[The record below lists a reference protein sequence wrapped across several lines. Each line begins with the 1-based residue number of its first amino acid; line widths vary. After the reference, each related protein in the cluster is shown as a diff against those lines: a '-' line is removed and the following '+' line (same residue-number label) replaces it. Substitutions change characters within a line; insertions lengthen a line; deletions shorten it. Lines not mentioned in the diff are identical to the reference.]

1 MPLVLLVALPF
12 IASVLAALLPADARN
27 RESTLAGLVAL
38 GCAVQVAWLF
48 PQLADGN
55 VLREEFSWLPTLG
68 LNLVFRLDGFAWMF
82 CMLVLGIGALVV
94 LYARY
99 YMSASDPV
107 PRFFAFFLA
116 FMGSMMGVVLSGNTI
131 QMVFFWELTSL
142 FSFLLIGY
150 WHHRRDARRGARM
163 ALTVTGAGG
172 LCLLAGVLVL
182 GRIVGSYD
190 LDVVLAS
197 GAAIRSHALYTPML
211 VLVLLGAFTKSAQ
224 FPFHF
229 WLPRAMAAPTPVS
242 AYLHS
247 ATMVKLGVFL
257 MARFWPVLS
266 GTQGWFWLVGGA
278 GAITFLLG
286 GFCAMFQRDLKALL
300 AYSTISHLGLI
311 TLLLGLNSPLAAVA
325 AVFHVMNHATF
336 KASLFMAAGII
347 DHESGT
353 RDIRKLSGLMRLM
366 PVTGTLAIIASA
378 SMAGV
383 PLLNGFLSKEM
394 FFAETVFI
402 QATPWIDFSLPIIA
416 TIGGIFSV
424 AYSARF
430 VFDVFFGP
438 PCRVAAPTLG
448 SDVSSLPPKGAAT
461 ALGRPG
467 GSGGVPKKPHEPP
480 HWMRVPAELLV
491 LICLVVGVVPAWSV
505 GPMLAAAAAP
515 VVGGELPAYSL
526 AVWHGFNLPLVMS
539 MVALAGG
546 AALYML
552 QRRSRAQG
560 RLAQTPLLHRLDGQR
575 MFENF
580 LARLSDLGRRS
591 RHLLATRRMQTQ
603 LLLLMLITLAGAGA
617 AVWFTPVERGR
628 RELLAFSPMFA
639 MTWLIGAACAIA
651 GAWLAKFH
659 RLASLMLCAG
669 AGLVCCITFIWFSA
683 PDLALTQ
690 LVVEVVATVLLLLG
704 LRWLPM
710 RQITVQPVETRL
722 RLRSRRG
729 RDLLVAVLAGC
740 GMAGLAWSVMTR
752 PFPQSISPF
761 FMDRALTE
769 GGGTNVVNV
778 MLVDFRA
785 LDTLGELTVLGIVG
799 LTVYALLRRF
809 RPAPESLPLP
819 LQQRAQSDDG
829 SSDLINPRLAV
840 DTAVG
845 YLMVPAVLVRL
856 LLPVSVLVAVY
867 FFMRGHNAP
876 GGGFVAGLV
885 MSVALLLQYIV
896 SGTEWVEEH
905 LRIYPRRWIAIGL
918 LLALATGGG
927 SIVLG
932 YPFMT
937 THTAHLSLP
946 VLGDLHIPSALLFD
960 TGVFAVVLGS
970 TMLILTAL
978 SHQSVRSHRWAEEN
992 KPPPAADSLR
1002 VAASPLQGAT
1012 PADRQSRIRAV
1023 TGEDSRLITGE
1034 G

>member
-1 MPLVLLVALPF
+1 MPLFLLVLLPF
-12 IASVLAALLPADARN
+12 IASVVAALLPSDARN

-48 PQLADGN
+48 PQVASGG
-55 VLREEFSWLPTLG
+55 VLREEITWLPALG
-68 LNLVFRLDGFAWMF
+68 LNLVFRLDGFAWLF
-82 CMLVLGIGALVV
+82 CMLVLGIGSLVV

-116 FMGSMMGVVLSGNTI
+116 FMGAMVGVVLSGNLV
-131 QMVFFWELTSL
+131 QMVLFWELTSL
-142 FSFLLIGY
+142 YSFLLIGY

-172 LCLLAGVLVL
+172 LCLLAGVLLL
-182 GRIVGSYD
+182 GRIAGSYD
-190 LDVVLAS
+190 LDVVLAA
-197 GAAIRSHALYTPML
+197 GDKVRAHAWYPAVL

-257 MARFWPVLS
+257 MARLWPVLS
-266 GTQGWFWLVGGA
+266 GTEEWFWLVGGA
-278 GAITFLLG
+278 GAITLLLG
-286 GFCAMFQRDLKALL
+286 GFIAMFQRDLKGLL

-311 TLLLGLNSPLAAVA
+311 TLLLGMNSPLAAVA

-347 DHESGT
+347 DHETGT
-353 RDIRKLSGLMRLM
+353 RDIQRLSGLMRSM
-366 PVTGTLAIIASA
+366 PITGALAIIASA

-402 QATPWIDFSLPIIA
+402 QSVPWVDRGLPVLATLA
-416 TIGGIFSV
+416 GIFSV

-438 PCRVAAPTLG
+438 RCDA
-448 SDVSSLPPKGAAT
+448 DVP
-461 ALGRPG
+461 RP
-467 GSGGVPKKPHEPP
+467 PHEPP
-480 HWMRVPAELLV
+480 HWMRVPVELLV
-491 LICLVVGVVPAWSV
+491 LLCLVVGMAPAWSV
-505 GPMLAAAAAP
+505 GPLLAAAATP
-515 VVGGELPAYSL
+515 VVGGVLPAYSL

-539 MVALAGG
+539 FVALFGG
-546 AALYML
+546 AGLYLL
-552 QRRSRAQG
+552 QRRGRAAG
-560 RLAQTPLLHRLDGQR
+560 RLTHTPLLHHLDGQR
-575 MFENF
+575 MFEHW
-580 LARLSDLGRRS
+580 LAQLSEMGR
-591 RHLLATRRMQTQ
+591 
-603 LLLLMLITLAGAGA
+603 
-617 AVWFTPVERGR
+617 RGR
-628 RELLAFSPMFA
+628 RVLGTQRLQGQLMLLVLVALGGASAAVFFSPLLRGERAPLPFSPMFA
-639 MTWLIGAACAIA
+639 MIWLIGGVCAVAA
-651 GAWLAKFH
+651 AWQAKFH
-659 RLASLMLCAG
+659 RLASLMLAAG
-669 AGLVCCITFIWFSA
+669 SGMICSLTYIWFSA

-690 LVVEVVATVLLLLG
+690 LVVEAVTTVLVLLG

-710 RQITVQPVETRL
+710 RSREALQSARERIVPWG
-722 RLRSRRG
+722 RRG
-729 RDLLVAVLAGC
+729 RDLAIAAAAGL
-740 GMAGLAWSVMTR
+740 GMAALAWAMMTR
-752 PFPQSISPF
+752 EFPQSISPF
-761 FMDRALTE
+761 FLERALTE

-778 MLVDFRA
+778 MLVDFRGF
-785 LDTLGELTVLGIVG
+785 DTFGEITVLGVVA

-809 RPAPESLPLP
+809 RPAPESMALPA
-819 LQQRAQSDDG
+819 QQRAQADDG
-829 SSDLINPRLAV
+829 SSDLLNPRLAK

-856 LLPVSVLVAVY
+856 LLPLSVLVSVY
-867 FFMRGHNAP
+867 FFMRGHNSP

-885 MSVALLLQYIV
+885 MSVALLLQYLV

-927 SIVLG
+927 AVVLG

-937 THTAHLSLP
+937 THTAHLDLP
-946 VLGDLHIPSALLFD
+946 VLGEIHVPSALFFD
-960 TGVFAVVLGS
+960 TGVFVLVLGA

-978 SHQSVRSHRWAEEN
+978 AHQSVRSHRWAEEQAERD
-992 KPPPAADSLR
+992 AA
-1002 VAASPLQGAT
+1002 AAAAAAAMPQPEGA
-1012 PADRQSRIRAV
+1012 R
-1023 TGEDSRLITGE
+1023 
-1034 G
+1034 

>member
-1 MPLVLLVALPF
+1 MSLVFLVALPF
-12 IASVLAALLPADARN
+12 IASVLAALLPSNARN

-38 GCAVQVAWLF
+38 GCAIQAAWLF
-48 PQLADGN
+48 PQVADGG
-55 VLREEFSWLPTLG
+55 VLRHEIEWLPSLG
-68 LNLVFRLDGFAWMF
+68 LNLVFRMDGFAWLF

-116 FMGSMMGVVLSGNTI
+116 FMGAMMGVVLSGNLV
-131 QMVFFWELTSL
+131 QMVLFWELTSL

-172 LCLLAGVLVL
+172 LCLLGGVLML
-182 GRIVGSYD
+182 GRITGSYE

-197 GAAIRSHALYTPML
+197 GDLIRAHALYPAAL

-257 MARFWPVLS
+257 MARLWPALS
-266 GTQGWFWLVGGA
+266 GTEEWFWLVGGA
-278 GAITFLLG
+278 GAITLLLG
-286 GFCAMFQRDLKALL
+286 GFAAMFQRDLKALL

-311 TLLLGLNSPLAAVA
+311 TLLLGLNSPLATVA
-325 AVFHVMNHATF
+325 AVFHIMNHATF

-347 DHESGT
+347 DHETGT

-366 PVTGTLAIIASA
+366 PITGTLAIIASA

-402 QATPWIDFSLPIIA
+402 QSTPWVDLSLPIIA
-416 TIGGIFSV
+416 TIAGIFSV

-430 VFDVFFGP
+430 VFDVFFGA
-438 PCRVAAPTLG
+438 PCGP
-448 SDVSSLPPKGAAT
+448 D
-461 ALGRPG
+461 
-467 GSGGVPKKPHEPP
+467 VPKQPHEPP
-480 HWMRVPAELLV
+480 HWMRVPVELLV
-491 LICLVVGVVPAWSV
+491 LICLVVGVMPAWSV
-505 GPMLAAAAAP
+505 GAFLAAAAAP
-515 VVGGELPAYSL
+515 VVGGTLPVYSL
-526 AVWHGFNLPLVMS
+526 AVWHGFNMPLVMS
-539 MVALAGG
+539 FVALLGG
-546 AALYML
+546 AALYL
-552 QRRSRAQG
+552 VQRRQRAG
-560 RLAQTPLLHRLDGQR
+560 GGLEATPLLHHFDGQR
-575 MFENF
+575 IFENL
-580 LARLSDLGRRS
+580 LARLSELGRRS
-591 RHLLATRRMQTQ
+591 RRTLGTRRMQSQ
-603 LLLLMLITLAGAGA
+603 LLLLFVVAIAGGGA
-617 AVWFTPVERGR
+617 ALWQTPAAPGDRP
-628 RELLAFSPMFA
+628 LLPFSPMLA
-639 MTWLIGAACAIA
+639 MTWLIGCVCALAA
-651 GAWLAKFH
+651 AWQAKFH
-659 RLASLMLCAG
+659 RLAAVMLASG
-669 AGLVCCITFIWFSA
+669 AGLVSCITYIWFSA

-690 LVVEVVATVLLLLG
+690 LVVEAVTTVLILLG

-710 RQITVQPVETRL
+710 RKAQPEPMRARL
-722 RLRSRRG
+722 RPWGRRG
-729 RDLLVAVLAGC
+729 RDLVIAAAAGV
-740 GMAGLAWSVMTR
+740 GMTSLSWAIMTR
-752 PFPQSISPF
+752 SFPQSMSPF
-761 FMDRALTE
+761 FLERALPQ

-778 MLVDFRA
+778 MLVDFRGF
-785 LDTLGELTVLGIVG
+785 DTFGEIVVLGIVA

-809 RPAPESLPLP
+809 RPAIESMALPA
-819 LQQRAQSDDG
+819 QQRAQVDDG
-829 SSDLINPRLAV
+829 SSDLLNPRRAK

-856 LLPVSVLVAVY
+856 LLPLAVLVSVY
-867 FFMRGHNAP
+867 FFMRGHNQP

-885 MSVALLLQYIV
+885 MSVALLLQFIV

-905 LRIYPRRWIAIGL
+905 LRIYPRRWIAVGM

-927 SIVLG
+927 SVLLG

-937 THTAHLSLP
+937 THTAHFDLP
-946 VLGDLHIPSALLFD
+946 LLGTIHVPSALFFD
-960 TGVFAVVLGS
+960 LGVFALVLGS
-970 TMLILTAL
+970 TMLILTGLA
-978 SHQSVRSHRWAEEN
+978 HQSVRSHRWADEQAEREAVRL
-992 KPPPAADSLR
+992 AAEAEG
-1002 VAASPLQGAT
+1002 AA
-1012 PADRQSRIRAV
+1012 
-1023 TGEDSRLITGE
+1023 
-1034 G
+1034 

>member
-12 IASVLAALLPADARN
+12 LASVLAALMPSDARN

-38 GCAVQVAWLF
+38 GCAVQAAWLF

-55 VLREEFSWLPTLG
+55 VLREEFTWLPALG
-68 LNLVFRLDGFAWMF
+68 LNLVFRLDGFAWLF

-116 FMGSMMGVVLSGNTI
+116 FMGAMMGVVLSGNLV
-131 QMVFFWELTSL
+131 QMVLFWELTSL

-172 LCLLAGVLVL
+172 LCLLAGVLLL
-182 GRIVGSYD
+182 GRIVGSYE
-190 LDVVLAS
+190 LDAVLAA
-197 GAAIRSHALYTPML
+197 GPAIKAHALYPVVL

-257 MARFWPVLS
+257 MARLWPALS
-266 GTQGWFWLVGGA
+266 GTELWFWLVGGA
-278 GAITFLLG
+278 GAVTLLLG
-286 GFCAMFQRDLKALL
+286 GFIAMFQRDLKALL

-325 AVFHVMNHATF
+325 AVFHIMNHATF

-353 RDIRKLSGLMRLM
+353 RDIRKLSGLWKLM
-366 PVTGTLAIIASA
+366 PITGTLAIIASA

-402 QATPWIDFSLPIIA
+402 NATPWVERSLPVLA
-416 TIGGIFSV
+416 TIAGIFSV

-438 PCRVAAPTLG
+438 PPGA
-448 SDVSSLPPKGAAT
+448 DVP
-461 ALGRPG
+461 R
-467 GSGGVPKKPHEPP
+467 KPHEPP
-480 HWMRVPAELLV
+480 HWMRVPVELLV
-491 LICLVVGVVPAWSV
+491 LVCLVVGVAPHWSV
-505 GPMLAAAAAP
+505 GPLLARAAAP
-515 VVGGELPAYSL
+515 VVGGTLPAYSL

-539 MVALAGG
+539 FVALAGG
-546 AALYML
+546 TALYL
-552 QRRSRAQG
+552 VQRRSRASGHLG
-560 RLAQTPLLHRLDGQR
+560 RTPVLHHLDGQR
-575 MFENF
+575 IFENL
-580 LARLSDLGRRS
+580 LARLSEAGRRS
-591 RHLLATRRMQTQ
+591 RRLLGTRRMQTQ
-603 LLLLMLITLAGAGA
+603 LLLLVGVAMAGA
-617 AVWFTPVERGR
+617 AAAWWFTPMP
-628 RELLAFSPMFA
+628 LALRVTAALDGSRPQLPFSPMFA
-639 MTWLIGAACAIA
+639 MTWGIGAVCALA
-651 GAWLAKFH
+651 AAWQAKFH
-659 RLASLMLCAG
+659 RLASLMLAS
-669 AGLVCCITFIWFSA
+669 ASGLVCCVTYIWFSA

-690 LVVEVVATVLLLLG
+690 LVVEAVTTVLILLG

-710 RQITVQPVETRL
+710 RNKAAVQPARARL
-722 RLRSRRG
+722 RPWGRRG
-729 RDLLVAVLAGC
+729 RDLLVAACAGC
-740 GMAGLAWSVMTR
+740 GMALMTWAMMTR

-761 FMDRALTE
+761 FLDRALTE

-778 MLVDFRA
+778 MLVDFRGF
-785 LDTLGELTVLGIVG
+785 DTFGEITVLGVVA

-809 RPAPESLPLP
+809 RPAIESMALPS
-819 LQQRAQSDDG
+819 QQRAQVDDG
-829 SSDLINPRLAV
+829 SSDLLNPRMAK
-840 DTAVG
+840 DTAIG

-856 LLPVSVLVAVY
+856 LLPLAVLVSVY

-885 MSVALLLQYIV
+885 MSVALVLQFIV

-905 LRIYPRRWIAIGL
+905 LRIFPRRWIAIGL
-918 LLALATGGG
+918 LLALATGSGA
-927 SIVLG
+927 VVMG
-932 YPFMT
+932 YPFLT
-937 THTAHLSLP
+937 THTAHLHLP
-946 VLGDLHIPSALLFD
+946 LLGELHVPSALFFD
-960 TGVFAVVLGS
+960 TGVFTLVLGA
-970 TMLILTAL
+970 TMLILTGLA
-978 SHQSVRSHRWAEEN
+978 HQSVRSHRWASEQDEKAAQRIAEEE
-992 KPPPAADSLR
+992 A
-1002 VAASPLQGAT
+1002 AASAGSPQARPAVPATGA
-1012 PADRQSRIRAV
+1012 R
-1023 TGEDSRLITGE
+1023 
-1034 G
+1034 

>member
-12 IASVLAALLPADARN
+12 IASVLAALLPSDARN

-38 GCAVQVAWLF
+38 GCAVQAAWFF
-48 PQLADGN
+48 PQLANGN
-55 VLREEFSWLPTLG
+55 VIREEIEWLPALG
-68 LNLVFRLDGFAWMF
+68 LNLVFRMDGFAWLF
-82 CMLVLGIGALVV
+82 CMLVLGIGSLVV

-107 PRFFAFFLA
+107 PRFFSFFLA
-116 FMGSMMGVVLSGNTI
+116 FMGAMVGVVLSGNLV
-131 QMVFFWELTSL
+131 QMVLFWELTSL

-182 GRIVGSYD
+182 GRIVGSYE

-197 GAAIRSHALYTPML
+197 GDAIRAHRLYPLVL

-257 MARFWPVLS
+257 MARLWPVLS
-266 GTQGWFWLVGGA
+266 GTEPWFWIVGGA
-278 GAITFLLG
+278 GAATLLLG
-286 GFCAMFQRDLKALL
+286 GYVAMFQRDLKALL

-353 RDIRKLSGLMRLM
+353 RDIRKLSGLLRLM
-366 PVTGTLAIIASA
+366 PITGTLAIIASA

-402 QATPWIDFSLPIIA
+402 QATPWVNWSLPVIA
-416 TIGGIFSV
+416 TLAGIFSV

-438 PCRVAAPTLG
+438 PCGP
-448 SDVSSLPPKGAAT
+448 D
-461 ALGRPG
+461 
-467 GSGGVPKKPHEPP
+467 VPKQPHEPP
-480 HWMRVPAELLV
+480 HWMRVPVELLV
-491 LICLVVGVVPAWSV
+491 LICLVVGVAPAWSV
-505 GPMLAAAAAP
+505 GSFLATAATP
-515 VVGGELPAYSL
+515 VVGGVLPEYSL
-526 AVWHGFNLPLVMS
+526 AVWHGFNLPLLMS
-539 MVALAGG
+539 FVALAGG
-546 AALYML
+546 AALYLL
-552 QRRSRAQG
+552 QRRGRARG
-560 RLAQTPLLHRLDGQR
+560 ALEYTPLLHRFDGQR
-575 MFENF
+575 IFEN
-580 LARLSDLGRRS
+580 LMARLSEAGRRS
-591 RHLLATRRMQTQ
+591 RRLFGTRRLQMQ
-603 LLLLMLITLAGAGA
+603 LLLLVVVALAGAA
-617 AVWFTPVERGR
+617 ASLWLAPAERGT
-628 RELLAFSPMFA
+628 RELLPFSSMFA
-639 MTWLIGAACAIA
+639 MTWVIGCVCALAA
-651 GAWLAKFH
+651 AWQAKFH
-659 RLASLMLCAG
+659 RLASLMLASG
-669 AGLVCCITFIWFSA
+669 AGLVCCTTYIWFSA

-690 LVVEVVATVLLLLG
+690 LVVETVTTVLILLG

-710 RQITVQPVETRL
+710 RTAKPQPARMRL
-722 RLRSRRG
+722 RLWGRRG
-729 RDLLVAVLAGC
+729 RDLLIAAAAGC
-740 GMAGLAWSVMTR
+740 GMAALAWTMMTR
-752 PFPQSISPF
+752 SFPQSISPF
-761 FMDRALTE
+761 FLERALSE

-778 MLVDFRA
+778 MLVDFRGF
-785 LDTLGELTVLGIVG
+785 DTFGEITVLGIVA

-809 RPAPESLPLP
+809 RPAPESMALPA
-819 LQQRAQSDDG
+819 QQRAQTDDG
-829 SSDLINPRLAV
+829 SSDLLNPRRAK

-856 LLPVSVLVAVY
+856 LLPLAVLVSIY
-867 FFMRGHNAP
+867 FFMRGHNQP

-885 MSVALLLQYIV
+885 MSVALVLQFIV
-896 SGTEWVEEH
+896 SGAEWVEEH
-905 LRIYPRRWIAIGL
+905 LRIYPRRWIAVGM
-918 LLALATGGG
+918 LLALGTGAG
-927 SIVLG
+927 SVLFG
-932 YPFMT
+932 YPFLT
-937 THTAHLSLP
+937 THTAHLHLP
-946 VLGDLHIPSALLFD
+946 LLGEVHVPSALFFD
-960 TGVFAVVLGS
+960 IGVFALVLGA

-978 SHQSVRSHRWAEEN
+978 AHQSIRSHRWADEQAE
-992 KPPPAADSLR
+992 KEAERAAADAKG
-1002 VAASPLQGAT
+1002 AA
-1012 PADRQSRIRAV
+1012 
-1023 TGEDSRLITGE
+1023 
-1034 G
+1034 

>member
-12 IASVLAALLPADARN
+12 IASVLAALLPANARN

-38 GCAVQVAWLF
+38 GCALQAAWLF
-48 PQLADGN
+48 PQLTGGN
-55 VLREEFSWLPTLG
+55 VIREEIEWVPALG
-68 LNLVFRLDGFAWMF
+68 LNLVLRMDGFAWLF

-107 PRFFAFFLA
+107 PRFFSFFLA
-116 FMGSMMGVVLSGNTI
+116 FMGAMIGVVLSGNLV
-131 QMVFFWELTSL
+131 QMVMFWELTSL

-182 GRIVGSYD
+182 GRITGTYD
-190 LDVVLAS
+190 LDLVLAS
-197 GAAIRSHALYTPML
+197 GDEIRAHPLYTLVL

-257 MARFWPVLS
+257 MARLWPVLS
-266 GTQGWFWLVGGA
+266 GTGEWFWLVGGA
-278 GAITFLLG
+278 GAITLLLG
-286 GFCAMFQRDLKALL
+286 GFIAMFQRDLKSLL

-325 AVFHVMNHATF
+325 AVFHIMNHATF

-347 DHESGT
+347 DHETGT

-366 PVTGTLAIIASA
+366 PITGTLAVIASA

-394 FFAETVFI
+394 FFAETVYI
-402 QATPWIDFSLPIIA
+402 QSTPWIDWGLPIIA
-416 TIGGIFSV
+416 TVAGMFSV

-438 PCRVAAPTLG
+438 PCGPE
-448 SDVSSLPPKGAAT
+448 
-461 ALGRPG
+461 
-467 GSGGVPKKPHEPP
+467 VPRTPHEPP
-480 HWMRVPAELLV
+480 HWMRVPVELLV
-491 LICLVVGVVPAWSV
+491 LVCLVVGVAPHWSV
-505 GPMLAAAAAP
+505 GPLLAEAARP
-515 VVGGELPAYSL
+515 VVGGTLPAYSL
-526 AVWHGFNLPLVMS
+526 AVWHGFNLPLLMS
-539 MVALAGG
+539 FVAMAGG
-546 AALYML
+546 ATLYLL
-552 QRRSRAQG
+552 QRRGRALG
-560 RLAQTPLLHRLDGQR
+560 HLAHTPLLHRFDGQR
-575 MFENF
+575 IFENV
-580 LARLSDLGRRS
+580 LARVSEAGRRS
-591 RHLLATRRMQTQ
+591 RYLLATRRLQAQ
-603 LLLLMLITLAGAGA
+603 LLLLLAIALAGAA
-617 AVWFTPVERGR
+617 AALWLTPAERGR

-639 MTWLIGAACAIA
+639 MTWAIGAACAV
-651 GAWLAKFH
+651 GAAWQAKFH
-659 RLASLMLCAG
+659 RLAALMLASG
-669 AGLVCCITFIWFSA
+669 AGLVCCITYIWFSA

-690 LVVEVVATVLLLLG
+690 LVVEAVTTVLLLLG

-710 RQITVQPVETRL
+710 RKVAIQPTHARL
-722 RLRSRRG
+722 RLWGRRG
-729 RDLLVAVLAGC
+729 RDLTIAVLAGA
-740 GMAGLAWSVMTR
+740 GMAALSWTVMTR
-752 PFPQSISPF
+752 RFPESISPF
-761 FMDRALTE
+761 FLDRALSE

-778 MLVDFRA
+778 MLVDFRGF
-785 LDTLGELTVLGIVG
+785 DTFGEITVLGVVA

-809 RPAPESLPLP
+809 RPAIESMALPA
-819 LQQRAQSDDG
+819 QQRAQVDDG
-829 SSDLINPRLAV
+829 SSDLLNPRRAV

-856 LLPVSVLVAVY
+856 LLPVSVLVSAY
-867 FFMRGHNAP
+867 FFLRGHNAP

-885 MSVALLLQYIV
+885 MSIALLLQFIV

-927 SIVLG
+927 AVVLG

-937 THTAHLSLP
+937 THTAHLDLP
-946 VLGDLHIPSALLFD
+946 LLGSLHIPSALFFD
-960 TGVFAVVLGS
+960 LGVFAIVLGS
-970 TMLILTAL
+970 TMLILTSLA
-978 SHQSVRSHRWAEEN
+978 HQSVRSHRWVEEQEE
-992 KPPPAADSLR
+992 KKLPPVAGSLR
-1002 VAASPLQGAT
+1002 VAASPLEGAT
-1012 PADRQSRIRAV
+1012 PADRQSRIRDV
-1023 TGEDSRLITGE
+1023 TGEDTRSTGE
-1034 G
+1034 KG

>member
-12 IASVLAALLPADARN
+12 IASVLAALLPANARN

-38 GCAVQVAWLF
+38 GCALQAAWLF
-48 PQLADGN
+48 PQLSGGN
-55 VLREEFSWLPTLG
+55 VIREEIEWVPALG
-68 LNLVFRLDGFAWMF
+68 LNLVLRMDGFAWLF

-107 PRFFAFFLA
+107 PRFFSFFLA
-116 FMGSMMGVVLSGNTI
+116 FMGSMMGVVLSGNLV
-131 QMVFFWELTSL
+131 QMVMFWELTSL

-182 GRIVGSYD
+182 GRITGTYD
-190 LDVVLAS
+190 LDLVLAS
-197 GAAIRSHALYTPML
+197 GDEIRAHPLYTVVL

-257 MARFWPVLS
+257 MARLWPVLS
-266 GTQGWFWLVGGA
+266 GTGEWFWLVGGA
-278 GAITFLLG
+278 GAITLLLG
-286 GFCAMFQRDLKALL
+286 GFIAMFQRDLKALL

-325 AVFHVMNHATF
+325 AVFHIMNHATF

-347 DHESGT
+347 DHETGT

-366 PVTGTLAIIASA
+366 PITGTLAVIASA

-394 FFAETVFI
+394 FFAETVYI
-402 QATPWIDFSLPIIA
+402 QSTGWLNWGLPILA
-416 TIGGIFSV
+416 TMAGMFSV

-438 PCRVAAPTLG
+438 PCGPE
-448 SDVSSLPPKGAAT
+448 
-461 ALGRPG
+461 
-467 GSGGVPKKPHEPP
+467 VPRTPHEPP
-480 HWMRVPAELLV
+480 HWMRVPVELLV
-491 LICLVVGVVPAWSV
+491 LVCLVVGVAPHWSV
-505 GPMLAAAAAP
+505 GPLLAEAARP
-515 VVGGELPAYSL
+515 VVGGTLPAYSL
-526 AVWHGFNLPLVMS
+526 AVWHGFNLPLLMS
-539 MVALAGG
+539 FVAMAGG
-546 AALYML
+546 AALYLL
-552 QRRSRAQG
+552 QRRGRALG
-560 RLAQTPLLHRLDGQR
+560 HLAHTPLLHRFDGQR
-575 MFENF
+575 IFENV
-580 LARLSDLGRRS
+580 LARFSEAGRRS
-591 RHLLATRRMQTQ
+591 RYLLATRRLQSQ
-603 LLLLMLITLAGAGA
+603 LLLLLAIALAGAA
-617 AVWFTPVERGR
+617 AALWLTPAERGR

-639 MTWLIGAACAIA
+639 MTWVIGAVCAVA
-651 GAWLAKFH
+651 AAWQAKFH
-659 RLASLMLCAG
+659 RLAALMLASG
-669 AGLVCCITFIWFSA
+669 AGLVCCITYIWFSA

-690 LVVEVVATVLLLLG
+690 LVVEAVTTVLLLLG

-710 RQITVQPVETRL
+710 RKVAIQPMQARL
-722 RLRSRRG
+722 RLWGRRG
-729 RDLLVAVLAGC
+729 RDLAIAVLAGA
-740 GMAGLAWSVMTR
+740 GMAALSWTVMTR
-752 PFPQSISPF
+752 RFPESISPF
-761 FMDRALTE
+761 FLDRALSQ

-778 MLVDFRA
+778 MLVDFRGF
-785 LDTLGELTVLGIVG
+785 DTFGEITVLGVVA

-809 RPAPESLPLP
+809 RPAIESMALPA
-819 LQQRAQSDDG
+819 QQRAQVDDG
-829 SSDLINPRLAV
+829 SSDLLNPRRAV

-856 LLPVSVLVAVY
+856 LLPVSVLVSAY

-885 MSVALLLQYIV
+885 MSIALLLQFIV

-918 LLALATGGG
+918 LLALTTGGG
-927 SIVLG
+927 AVLLG

-937 THTAHLSLP
+937 THTAHLDLPLLGSLH
-946 VLGDLHIPSALLFD
+946 VPSALFFD
-960 TGVFAVVLGS
+960 LGVFAIVLGS
-970 TMLILTAL
+970 TMLILTSLA
-978 SHQSVRSHRWAEEN
+978 HQSVRSHRWVEEQEE
-992 KPPPAADSLR
+992 KLPPVAGSLR
-1002 VAASPLQGAT
+1002 VAASPLEGT
-1012 PADRQSRIRAV
+1012 PPADRQSRIRDV
-1023 TGEDSRLITGE
+1023 TGEENTDPE
-1034 G
+1034 GKI

>member
-1 MPLVLLVALPF
+1 MLLLLLVLPF
-12 IASVLAALLPADARN
+12 VASVIAAVLPANARN

-38 GCAVQVAWLF
+38 GCALQVAWLF
-48 PQLADGN
+48 PQLAGGN
-55 VLREEFSWLPTLG
+55 VIREEIEWVPELG
-68 LNLVFRLDGFAWMF
+68 LNLVLRMDGFAWLF

-107 PRFFAFFLA
+107 PRFFSFFLA
-116 FMGSMMGVVLSGNTI
+116 FMGSMIGVVLSGNLV
-131 QMVFFWELTSL
+131 QMVMFWELTSL

-182 GRIVGSYD
+182 GRITGSYD
-190 LDVVLAS
+190 LDLVLAS
-197 GAAIRSHALYTPML
+197 GDAIRAHPLYLTVL

-257 MARFWPVLS
+257 MARLWPVLS
-266 GTQGWFWLVGGA
+266 GTEQWFWLVGGA
-278 GAITFLLG
+278 GAITLLLG
-286 GFCAMFQRDLKALL
+286 SYIAMFQRDLKALL

-325 AVFHVMNHATF
+325 AVFHIMNHATF

-347 DHESGT
+347 DHETGT

-366 PVTGTLAIIASA
+366 PITGTLAVIASA

-394 FFAETVFI
+394 FFAETVYI
-402 QATPWIDFSLPIIA
+402 QSTLWINWGLPVIA
-416 TIGGIFSV
+416 TVAGIFSV

-448 SDVSSLPPKGAAT
+448 
-461 ALGRPG
+461 RPG
-467 GSGGVPKKPHEPP
+467 DGGGVPKKPHEPP
-480 HWMRVPAELLV
+480 HWMRVPVELLV
-491 LICLVVGVVPAWSV
+491 LICLVVGVAPHWSV
-505 GPMLAAAAAP
+505 GPLLAEAARP
-515 VVGGELPAYSL
+515 VVGGTLPAYSL

-539 MVALAGG
+539 FVAMAGG
-546 AALYML
+546 AVLYLL
-552 QRRSRAQG
+552 QRRGRALG
-560 RLAQTPLLHRLDGQR
+560 HLAHTPLLHRFDGER
-575 MFENF
+575 IFENV
-580 LARLSDLGRRS
+580 LARVSEIGRRS
-591 RHLLATRRMQTQ
+591 RYLLGTRRLQSQ
-603 LLLLMLITLAGAGA
+603 LLILLMIAIAGA
-617 AVWFTPVERGR
+617 AAALWLIPVKPGQRAA
-628 RELLAFSPMFA
+628 LAFSPMFA
-639 MTWLIGAACAIA
+639 MTWLIGAVCAVA
-651 GAWLAKFH
+651 AAWQAKFH
-659 RLASLMLCAG
+659 RLAALMLASG
-669 AGLVCCITFIWFSA
+669 AGLVCCITYIWFSA

-690 LVVEVVATVLLLLG
+690 LVVEAVTTVLLLLG

-710 RQITVQPVETRL
+710 RKVLVQPMRARL
-722 RLRSRRG
+722 RLWGRRG
-729 RDLLVAVLAGC
+729 RDLAVAVMAGA
-740 GMAGLAWSVMTR
+740 GMATLSWTVMTR
-752 PFPQSISPF
+752 RFPESISPF
-761 FMDRALTE
+761 FLDRALTE

-778 MLVDFRA
+778 MLVDFRGF
-785 LDTLGELTVLGIVG
+785 DTFGEITVLGVVA

-809 RPAPESLPLP
+809 RPALESMALPA
-819 LQQRAQSDDG
+819 QQRAQADDG
-829 SSDLINPRLAV
+829 SSDLLNPRRAV
-840 DTAVG
+840 DTAIG
-845 YLMVPAVLVRL
+845 YLMVPAVLMRL
-856 LLPVSVLVAVY
+856 LLPVSVLVSAY

-927 SIVLG
+927 AVVLG

-937 THTAHLSLP
+937 THTAHLNLP
-946 VLGDLHIPSALLFD
+946 LLGNIHVPSALFFD
-960 TGVFAVVLGS
+960 MGVFSIVLGA

-978 SHQSVRSHRWAEEN
+978 AHQSVRSHRWAEEN
-992 KPPPAADSLR
+992 ESPPAAGSLR
-1002 VAASPLQGAT
+1002 VAAPPPEGTT
-1012 PADRQSRIRAV
+1012 PAVRQSRSRDV
-1023 TGEDSRLITGE
+1023 LGEEGSLRTGGQT
-1034 G
+1034 

>member
-1 MPLVLLVALPF
+1 
-12 IASVLAALLPADARN
+12 
-27 RESTLAGLVAL
+27 
-38 GCAVQVAWLF
+38 
-48 PQLADGN
+48 
-55 VLREEFSWLPTLG
+55 
-68 LNLVFRLDGFAWMF
+68 
-82 CMLVLGIGALVV
+82 
-94 LYARY
+94 
-99 YMSASDPV
+99 DPV
-107 PRFFAFFLA
+107 PRFFSFFLA
-116 FMGSMMGVVLSGNTI
+116 FMGAMMGVVLSGNLV
-131 QMVFFWELTSL
+131 QMVLFWELTSL

-182 GRIVGSYD
+182 GRIVGSYE

-197 GAAIRSHALYTPML
+197 GDIVRAHALYPLAL

-257 MARFWPVLS
+257 MARLWPVLS
-266 GTQGWFWLVGGA
+266 GTEQWFWLVGGA
-278 GAITFLLG
+278 GAITLLLG
-286 GFCAMFQRDLKALL
+286 GFIAMFQRDLKALL

-353 RDIRKLSGLMRLM
+353 RDIRKLSGLIKLM
-366 PVTGTLAIIASA
+366 PITGTLAIIASA

-402 QATPWIDFSLPIIA
+402 ESTPLINWGLPILA
-416 TIGGIFSV
+416 TLAGIFSV

-438 PCRVAAPTLG
+438 RCAQP
-448 SDVSSLPPKGAAT
+448 D
-461 ALGRPG
+461 
-467 GSGGVPKKPHEPP
+467 VPKTPHEPP
-480 HWMRVPAELLV
+480 HWMRVPVELLV
-491 LICLVVGVVPAWSV
+491 LICLVVGVAPAWSV
-505 GPMLAAAAAP
+505 GTLLATAAAP
-515 VVGGELPAYSL
+515 VVGGELPEYSL

-539 MVALAGG
+539 FVALIGG
-546 AALYML
+546 IALYL
-552 QRRSRAQG
+552 VQRRQRATG
-560 RLAQTPLLHRLDGQR
+560 DLEHTPLLHRLDGQR
-575 MFENF
+575 MFEHV
-580 LARLSDLGRRS
+580 LAQLSEAGRQSRRLLG
-591 RHLLATRRMQTQ
+591 TRRLQTQ
-603 LLLLMLITLAGAGA
+603 LLLLVVVAIAGA
-617 AVWFTPVERGR
+617 AASLWFAPVQSGQ
-628 RELLAFSPMFA
+628 RESLPFSPMFA
-639 MTWLIGAACAIA
+639 MTWLIGIVCALAA
-651 GAWLAKFH
+651 AWQAKFH
-659 RLASLMLCAG
+659 RLAALMLASG

-690 LVVEVVATVLLLLG
+690 LVVEAVTTVLLLLG

-710 RQITVQPVETRL
+710 RKVEAQPARARL
-722 RLRSRRG
+722 RPWGRRG
-729 RDLLVAVLAGC
+729 RDLFVAAAAGS
-740 GMAGLAWSVMTR
+740 GMAALAWLFMTR

-761 FMDRALTE
+761 FLDHALSE

-778 MLVDFRA
+778 MLVDFRGF
-785 LDTLGELTVLGIVG
+785 DTFGEITVLGVVA

-809 RPAPESLPLP
+809 RPAPESMALPA
-819 LQQRAQSDDG
+819 QQRAQPDDG
-829 SSDLINPRLAV
+829 SSDLLNPRRAT

-856 LLPVSVLVAVY
+856 LLPLAVLVSVY
-867 FFMRGHNAP
+867 FFMRGHNSP

-885 MSVALLLQYIV
+885 MSVALVLQFIV

-905 LRIYPRRWIAIGL
+905 LRIYPRRWIAVGL
-918 LLALATGGG
+918 MIALA
-927 SIVLG
+927 
-932 YPFMT
+932 
-937 THTAHLSLP
+937 
-946 VLGDLHIPSALLFD
+946 
-960 TGVFAVVLGS
+960 
-970 TMLILTAL
+970 
-978 SHQSVRSHRWAEEN
+978 
-992 KPPPAADSLR
+992 
-1002 VAASPLQGAT
+1002 
-1012 PADRQSRIRAV
+1012 
-1023 TGEDSRLITGE
+1023 
-1034 G
+1034 